1 MARAGGMRRSVKVA
15 SALLGSQYAL
25 MLEYRAEIALW
36 ALSGL
41 LPFIML
47 ALWSQAPAGAALG
60 LGSGG
65 LARYFLSAYLVRQF
79 SVVWVVFAFEEDA
92 LLGRLSPQLLQPLHP
107 LWRYVAAHL
116 AEQLTRLPF
125 ALVIAAVFFAIQPT
139 AFWWPQPGQLLL
151 AWLATLGSFTIAFL
165 LQSLIAALCFWSE
178 KASALERLLYV
189 PFLFLSGLL
198 APLAAFP
205 PAVRGLAQWTPFPWL
220 IDFPA
225 RLLAGLPVNAAIGFG
240 IQLAWIALLLPLA
253 LLLWRAGVRR
263 YTAMGA

>member
-1 MARAGGMRRSVKVA
+1 MSSLAPRRRLKLARA
-15 SALLGSQYAL
+15 LLSSQFAL
-25 MLEYRAEIALW
+25 MSEYRAEIALW

-47 ALWSQAPAGAALG
+47 ALWRQAPAGAALG
-60 LGSGG
+60 LGPGG
-65 LARYFLSAYLVRQF
+65 LDRYFLSAYLVRQF

-92 LLGRLSPQLLQPLHP
+92 LLGRLSPYLLQPLHP

-125 ALVIAAVFFAIQPT
+125 AALIAAVFFAFNPGG
-139 AFWWPQPGQLLL
+139 FWVPSVGQFLL
-151 AWLATLGSFTIAFL
+151 AWLATLAAFAIGFL

-178 KASALERLLYV
+178 KASALERLLFV
-189 PFLFLSGLL
+189 PFLFVSGLL

-205 PAVRGLAQWTPFPWL
+205 EAVRAAARWTPFPWL

-225 RLLAGLPVNAAIGFG
+225 RLLAGLPVNPLVGFAA
-240 IQLAWIALLLPLA
+240 QAAWIAVLLPLT
-253 LLLWRAGVRR
+253 LLLWRSGVRR

>member
-1 MARAGGMRRSVKVA
+1 MLSRRRPWAVAR
-15 SALLGSQYAL
+15 ALLGNQYAL

-36 ALSGL
+36 ALSGS

-47 ALWSQAPAGAALG
+47 ALWSEAPAGAALG
-60 LGSGG
+60 LGPEG
-65 LARYFLSAYLVRQF
+65 LDRYFLSAFLVRQF

-92 LLGRLSPQLLQPLHP
+92 LLGRLSPYLLQPLHP
-107 LWRYVAAHL
+107 LWRYLAAHL

-125 ALVIAAVFFAIQPT
+125 AAAIVAVFFAVNPA
-139 AFWWPQPGQLLL
+139 AFWLPHPGRFVLAWMATLL
-151 AWLATLGSFTIAFL
+151 AFGIAFL

-178 KASALERLLYV
+178 KASALERLLFV
-189 PFLFLSGLL
+189 PFLFFSGLL

-205 PAVRGLAQWTPFPWL
+205 PAVRAAALWTPFPYL

-225 RLLAGLPVNAAIGFG
+225 RLLAGLPVPLAAGFAA
-240 IQLAWIALLLPLA
+240 QLAWIALLLPLV

>member
-1 MARAGGMRRSVKVA
+1 MRRVA
-15 SALLGSQYAL
+15 RALLGSQYAL

-47 ALWSQAPAGAALG
+47 ALWRQAPAGAHLG
-60 LGSGG
+60 LGTGG
-65 LARYFLSAYLVRQF
+65 LDRYFLSAYLVRQF

-92 LLGRLSPQLLQPLHP
+92 LLGRLSPYLLQPLHP
-107 LWRYVAAHL
+107 LWRYLAAHL

-125 ALVIAAVFFAIQPT
+125 AAVIAALFFALNPG
-139 AFWWPQPGQLLL
+139 AFWLPSPGRLLL
-151 AWLATLGSFTIAFL
+151 AWLATLGAFAIAFL
-165 LQSLIAALCFWSE
+165 IQSLVAALCFWSE
-178 KASALERLLYV
+178 KASALERLLFV
-189 PFLFLSGLL
+189 PYLFFSGLL

-205 PAVRGLAQWTPFPWL
+205 HGVRALAQWTPFPWL
-220 IDFPA
+220 INFPA
-225 RLLAGLPVNAAIGFG
+225 RLLAGLPVDAAAGFAA
-240 IQLAWIALLLPLA
+240 QLVWIALLLPAA

>member
-1 MARAGGMRRSVKVA
+1 VA
-15 SALLGSQYAL
+15 AALLGSQYAL

-60 LGSGG
+60 LGPGG
-65 LARYFLSAYLVRQF
+65 LSRYFLSAYLVRQF

-92 LLGRLSPQLLQPLHP
+92 LLGRLSPYLLQPLHP

-116 AEQLTRLPF
+116 AEQWSRLPF
-125 ALVIAAVFFAIQPT
+125 ALGIVAVFFAIHPA
-139 AFWWPQPGQLLL
+139 AFWLPHPSQVVLG
-151 AWLATLGSFTIAFL
+151 WLATLGSFTIAFL

-178 KASALERLLYV
+178 KASALERLLNV
-189 PFLFLSGLL
+189 PSLFLSGLL

-205 PAVRGLAQWTPFPWL
+205 PAVRAAAQWTPFPWL

-225 RLLAGLPVNAAIGFG
+225 RLLAGLPVNAAVGFG
-240 IQLAWIALLLPLA
+240 AQLAWIAVLLPLV
-253 LLLWRAGVRR
+253 LLLWRTGVRR